1 MNCFPEY
8 SIGERQS
15 QFSHSLDPAT
25 SSPACCKLQGT
36 TQQTSDRVSFPMLK
50 FLGLAHKQPTPNP
63 RSYHF
68 YSAIR
73 PDLLCCPGK
82 VQDMLSYSH
91 ALCQGQ
97 LFHLPVERAK
107 WKGSLSLQYHHTA
120 DNRQGQ
126 LAHTHVLGAGSPTSS
141 PHPGSSQL
149 CCPGEVQGLLS
160 QGRPATGEWRGQVSH
175 SDDIRVSSPLAIG
188 GKGQE
193 VRISSLPMSLHS
205 RRACESSS
213 PLFTPLGPAYPCPY
227 RHDQL
232 YCAA

>member
-1 MNCFPEY
+1 MASSLTLRTPGSVLLPAINVCQRIRQGRRGSLPSLCQCPADKRQSRSPELPTLGLAPLKTRYIQGQIYYCSAQVRYMNCFPEY

-160 QGRPATGEWRGQVSH
+160 
-175 SDDIRVSSPLAIG
+175 
-188 GKGQE
+188 
-193 VRISSLPMSLHS
+193 
-205 RRACESSS
+205 
-213 PLFTPLGPAYPCPY
+213 
-227 RHDQL
+227 
-232 YCAA
+232 